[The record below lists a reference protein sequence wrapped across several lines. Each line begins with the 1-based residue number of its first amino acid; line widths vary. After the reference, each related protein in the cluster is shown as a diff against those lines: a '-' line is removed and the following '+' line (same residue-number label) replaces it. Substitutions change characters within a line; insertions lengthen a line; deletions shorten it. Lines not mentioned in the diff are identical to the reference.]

1 MKKLIKKYFSTFI
14 YFYRNLGYRIF
25 TVIGFSILVG
35 TLDAFGLTMFL
46 PLLQMAD
53 GSKELSGEGLGNLSF
68 IMDGF
73 NAVGLPM
80 TLKSA
85 LLVLFIFFSLKGLAN
100 FINLSY
106 RVVVNQFF
114 ISSLRI
120 KLTNLLSLYSFKRFV
135 GSDVGRIQNT
145 FTDEIWRING
155 AYNAYIGGLQRI
167 FMTLVYLFFV
177 FMVDYKFALLVCS
190 GGLIINFSYNSIFK
204 KTKEKSKDFT
214 SQNSD
219 FHGLVIQYISNFK
232 YLKATGSLKGYGT
245 KLNSTIKDIEVTNRK
260 IGILNAIV
268 MATREPLLIAVVC
281 IVILI
286 QVFALGGNLAAIL
299 VSLLFFYRALDSLM
313 NFQNNYNT
321 YLGFSGSI
329 DNLKDFEDELKSH
342 SENDG
347 KERFSKFQKEISV
360 KDISFGFGHKQIL
373 KNVSINIESNTSVAL
388 VGESGSGKT
397 TLVNLISGLL
407 NVDSGSVEI
416 DGKNINRLKREDYQS
431 RIGYIAQEAVI
442 FNDTIYNNVTFWAE
456 KTDENIK
463 RFQKAIDQALISTF
477 IDSLENKEETL
488 LGNNGINLS
497 GGQKQ
502 RVSIARELYK
512 DIDILILD
520 EATSA
525 LDSETEREIQNNID
539 ALKGDYTMIIIAHRL
554 STIRNVDQIY
564 LMDDGHIIG
573 NGDFNGLI
581 NKSEKF
587 KKMVELQE
595 V

>member
-14 YFYRNLGYRIF
+14 YFYRYLGYRIF

-53 GSKELSGEGLGNLSF
+53 GSKDLSGEGLGNLSF

-106 RVVVNQFF
+106 RVAVNQFF

-120 KLTNLLSLYSFKRFV
+120 RLTNLLSRYSFKRFV

-190 GGLIINFSYNSIFK
+190 GGLIINFAYNSIFK

-286 QVFALGGNLAAIL
+286 QVFALNGNLAAIL

-329 DNLKDFEDELKSH
+329 DNLKDFENELKSH

-347 KERFSKFQKEISV
+347 KERFSKFQKEISI
-360 KDISFGFGHKQIL
+360 KEISFGFGHKQIL
-373 KNVSINIESNTSVAL
+373 KNVSLDIKSNTSVAL

-416 DGKNINRLKREDYQS
+416 DGKNISRLKRDDYQS
-431 RIGYIAQEAVI
+431 RIGYIAQEPVI

-456 KTDENIK
+456 KTEENIK
-463 RFQKAIDQALISTF
+463 RFKNAIEQALISNF
-477 IDSLENKEETL
+477 IDTLEDREETL

-502 RVSIARELYK
+502 RVSIARELFK
-512 DIDILILD
+512 NIDILILD

-539 ALKGDYTMIIIAHRL
+539 ALKGNYTMIIIAHRL

-581 NKSEKF
+581 NKSDKF

>member
-14 YFYRNLGYRIF
+14 YFYRYLGYRIF

-85 LLVLFIFFSLKGLAN
+85 LLVLFIFFSLKGIAN

-120 KLTNLLSLYSFKRFV
+120 KLTNLLSMYSFKRFV

-167 FMTLVYLFFV
+167 FMTLVYLLFV

-329 DNLKDFEDELKSH
+329 DNLKDFENELKSH

-347 KERFSKFQKEISV
+347 KERFSKFQKEISI
-360 KDISFGFGHKQIL
+360 KEISFGFGHNHIL
-373 KNVSINIESNTSVAL
+373 KNVSLDIKSNTSVAL

-416 DGKNINRLKREDYQS
+416 DGKNISRLKRDDYQS
-431 RIGYIAQEAVI
+431 RIGYIAQEPVI

-456 KTDENIK
+456 KTEENIK
-463 RFQKAIDQALISTF
+463 RFKKAIEQALISTF
-477 IDSLENKEETL
+477 IDTLEEQEETL

-573 NGDFNGLI
+573 SGDFNGLI
-581 NKSEKF
+581 NQSDKF